1 MNQRQHPVQPD
12 EVEVARVERID
23 DRTHQGYSA
32 VLDLHLRWE
41 DDRLGWYDP
50 ATGVDPS

>member
-1 MNQRQHPVQPD
+1 MPDGSGPSQHPVQPD
-12 EVEVARVERID
+12 EVEAARVERID

-41 DDRLGWYDP
+41 AIY
-50 ATGVDPS
+50 